1 MTEPG
6 HVFIG
11 GPCSWNQIV
20 QLDELPAATPH
31 MQFASA
37 DWHTVGGTS
46 AGKAMHL
53 AELGVPLTLRTV
65 VGDDTAGDRL
75 RALLGGI
82 DGIDLLAATVPGQSE
97 RHLNLMDG
105 DGGRVS
111 LYLSTPGAPSQADAA
126 AAGDALRSAR
136 IAVLDLAESSVPLL
150 AEATAAGVPVWTDI
164 HDYDGRAAF
173 HRPFIDAASAVFMN
187 ADKIGDPLA
196 FAGSLV
202 AGGATLV
209 VCTLGA
215 DGAVAVDENGVVHR
229 VAAAAVPR
237 IVDTNGAGDAFFAG
251 FLAASLA
258 RPNDVPSALAAGAAQ
273 ASRALGSRHLSPLL
287 DAALG

>member
-1 MTEPG
+1 MTQAG
-6 HVFIG
+6 SVFIG
-11 GPCSWNQIV
+11 GPSSWNQIV

-31 MQFASA
+31 MQFAEA

-46 AGKAMHL
+46 AGKALHL
-53 AELGVPLTLRTV
+53 AELGVPLTLSTV
-65 VGDDTAGDRL
+65 LGDDPAGERL
-75 RALLGGI
+75 HSLLAGI
-82 DGIDLLAATVPGQSE
+82 DGIELLAATVPGLSE
-97 RHLNLMDG
+97 RHLNLMDTA
-105 DGGRVS
+105 GGRVS

-136 IAVLDLAESSVPLL
+136 VAVLDLAASTLPLL
-150 AEATAAGVPVWTDI
+150 AEARAAGVPVWTDI
-164 HDYDGRAAF
+164 HDYDGRATF

-215 DGAVAVDENGVVHR
+215 DGAVAVDEHGVEHR
-229 VAAAAVPR
+229 IAAAPVSQ

-251 FLAASLA
+251 VLAQSLA
-258 RPNDVPSALAAGAAQ
+258 RPNDVPAALAAGAAQ
-273 ASRALGSRHLSPLL
+273 ATRALGSRHLSPLL
-287 DAALG
+287 DAVLG